1 MKDEA
6 YIFWYVEPLNDA
18 RTELGAGSN
27 IQDRELADGASQPK
41 PCRTR
46 LRAWIHEIRVM
57 DSALPS

>member
-18 RTELGAGSN
+18 RTELSAGSN
-27 IQDRELADGASQPK
+27 ILDRELADGASQPK